1 LDEGRDRA
9 LAYLSVEG
17 LGDYALVGPIS
28 REGMPPKHF
37 LVRMSPESVE
47 EHRRRGAE
55 FRRATASCVTTST
68 GARFCIIRYD
78 GQELEAMEMCRPV
91 EELKEVVEKGRRP
104 TIEEC
109 RAIGKNDFL
118 VIKAKPP
125 IDSGQPAGLPSPPSS

>member
-1 LDEGRDRA
+1 VEGDKDGA
-9 LAYLSVEG
+9 TAYLSIEG

-47 EHRRRGAE
+47 EHRRRGVE
-55 FRRATASCVTTST
+55 FKRATASCVTTST

-78 GQELEAMEMCRPV
+78 DMELEAMEMCRPI

-109 RAIGKNDFL
+109 RLVGKNDFL
-118 VIKAKPP
+118 VIKSKP
-125 IDSGQPAGLPSPPSS
+125 SLPD

>member
-1 LDEGRDRA
+1 VEDGRDRA

-37 LVRMSPESVE
+37 LVRMSSESVE
-47 EHRRRGAE
+47 EHRRRGVE
-55 FRRATASCVTTST
+55 FKKATASCVTTST

-78 GQELEAMEMCRPV
+78 DMELEAMEMCRPI
-91 EELKEVVEKGRRP
+91 EELKEIVEKGRRP

-109 RAIGKNDFL
+109 RLAGKNDFL

-125 IDSGQPAGLPSPPSS
+125 I